1 MIHKNTF
8 ICLLIGVM
16 TLSCNKEDVSDS
28 IITEP
33 AIDSTTVFKNGL
45 LRVLGNKIVNK
56 HNVPISLAGNSFFW
70 SNDNWGGERYY
81 TPEAVEW
88 LKMIGIQLLSELQWE
103 LMSKA
108 DIFQIN
114 LPTKIA

>member
-8 ICLLIGVM
+8 ICLLIGVI
-16 TLSCNKEDVSDS
+16 TFSCNKKDVSDS

-33 AIDSTTVFKNGL
+33 SIDSTTVSKNGL

-70 SNDNWGGERYY
+70 SNDNWGGERYC

-88 LKMIGIQLLSELQWE
+88 LKNDWNITKLRIYRKPSHDKPIIKSETQ
-103 LMSKA
+103 K
-108 DIFQIN
+108 
-114 LPTKIA
+114 